1 MEAVGGSSDD
11 DEEEAEMQ
19 PRIRERAPS
28 ISSVFMVMLLS
39 WLQAGLAGGG
49 AEEGG
54 GGPRGHEGRPQSAI
68 IPLQFLGTRCMYE
81 ELPVSPRRLA
91 LLDHYA

>member
-39 WLQAGLAGGG
+39 WGPAWR
-49 AEEGG
+49 EEGRRR
-54 GGPRGHEGRPQSAI
+54 GGPSWARRPPPIGHHTVAI
-68 IPLQFLGTRCMYE
+68 FGDAMY
-81 ELPVSPRRLA
+81 V
-91 LLDHYA
+91 

>member
-11 DEEEAEMQ
+11 EEEEAEMQ

-39 WLQAGLAGGG
+39 WGPAWR
-49 AEEGG
+49 EEGG
-54 GGPRGHEGRPQSAI
+54 GLVGTKAAPNRPSYRCNFWGRDVCMKSCRSVPDAI
-68 IPLQFLGTRCMYE
+68 
-81 ELPVSPRRLA
+81 A